1 MNKNRN
7 KNTWGSNS
15 QKNKNIVTQTLL
27 VLIKKT
33 SVFHY
38 IFIDVI
44 YSKIEVIDF
53 SVFRIDK
60 AWIWALVLKARQW
73 T

>member
-53 SVFRIDK
+53 SVFRID
-60 AWIWALVLKARQW
+60 
-73 T
+73 

>member
-38 IFIDVI
+38 IVIDVI

-53 SVFRIDK
+53 SVFRID
-60 AWIWALVLKARQW
+60 
-73 T
+73 